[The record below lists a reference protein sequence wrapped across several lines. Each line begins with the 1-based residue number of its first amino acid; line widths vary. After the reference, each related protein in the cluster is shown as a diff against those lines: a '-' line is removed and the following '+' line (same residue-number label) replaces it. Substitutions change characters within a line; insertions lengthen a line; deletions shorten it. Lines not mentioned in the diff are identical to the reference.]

1 MGFRKPVTVWRMSAG
16 TVDDNGHY
24 TAGQKTKMTIQ
35 ASVQPMGNQER
46 YTIVSDEGARNV
58 MYIKL
63 YSNTPLQTRTNTDD
77 AGTDADIVEW
87 QGKQF
92 RVIQTDYFQSGVIS
106 HYRAYAVEVRADDE

>member
-1 MGFRKPVTVWRMSAG
+1 MGFRRPVTIERTSLG
-16 TVDDNGHY
+16 TIDDNGRY
-24 TAGQKTKMTIQ
+24 KKGTTTTLTIQ
-35 ASVQPMGNQER
+35 ASVQPLGNQER

-58 MYIKL
+58 MYIKV

-77 AGTDADIVEW
+77 ASTDADIVEW